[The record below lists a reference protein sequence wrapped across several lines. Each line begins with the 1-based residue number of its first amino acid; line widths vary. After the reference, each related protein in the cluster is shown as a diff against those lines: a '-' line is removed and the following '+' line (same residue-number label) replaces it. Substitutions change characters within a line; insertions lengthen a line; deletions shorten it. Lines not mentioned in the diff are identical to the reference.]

1 MYRAGEGSIL
11 ATKIE
16 ADDSRREGT
25 GHFDKKTPLNG
36 KKKPGTKVSAKSL
49 NAIDSLTFQQD
60 NELKRPRSNTNE
72 ICGASIEENKARQE
86 KVMHRMSEN
95 INALKQIRQEKSCR
109 ICLSNDEEGGEEE

>member
-1 MYRAGEGSIL
+1 MGEQALKLCEAYAKKKNEKRWDTLIREQTDSEINKMYRAGEGSIL

-60 NELKRPRSNTNE
+60 NELKRPRSDTNE
-72 ICGASIEENKARQE
+72 ICGASIEENKAR
-86 KVMHRMSEN
+86 
-95 INALKQIRQEKSCR
+95 
-109 ICLSNDEEGGEEE
+109 